1 MRKRRGIGCV
11 TMKADTGV
19 TWSQVKE
26 CQQPLEAGDRTDPSL
41 DSLEGV
47 WPW

>member
-1 MRKRRGIGCV
+1 
-11 TMKADTGV
+11 MKADTGV